1 MALKGKAKEAV
12 KDMEISEIKK
22 DTGLDDMMAKLDL
35 LFKTD
40 DNQAAYIA
48 YRDFENLLRP
58 PDMSFQ
64 DFIIMFESQHSQIKR
79 YKMELPDGVL
89 AYRLL
94 HSANLKEDEIKL
106 CRATITAFTYEEMK
120 RKVLSLFCDKVQ

>member
-1 MALKGKAKEAV
+1 
-12 KDMEISEIKK
+12 
-22 DTGLDDMMAKLDL
+22 MAKLDL